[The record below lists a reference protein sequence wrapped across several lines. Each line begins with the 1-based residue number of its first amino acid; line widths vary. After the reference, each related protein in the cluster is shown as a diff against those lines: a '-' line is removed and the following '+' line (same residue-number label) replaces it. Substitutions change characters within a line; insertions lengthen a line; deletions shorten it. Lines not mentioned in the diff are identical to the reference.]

1 MTDFRDIEALVA
13 SNQKISAIKE
23 YRALTGVGLKE
34 AKDAVEHFQAH
45 GQWTGGTASVAPAGI
60 VASTEPVVRPRP
72 RQVIEQ
78 LVAQGQIIGAIKE
91 VRSLTHWG
99 LKESKDAVDAYRE
112 HGAWSAEALVAFGE
126 PQLSPVQVATPVPT
140 PSPVR
145 SSGTV
150 IQDLGLGPVMQAI
163 ASHLGHAPQVHLAAS
178 ARRLGHDGHLVM
190 LRDRVCFARH
200 DRGQW
205 IIDPVLFY
213 DAVHHVEI
221 GHGARPILF
230 VSAGHVHERFEL
242 GAVEA
247 DAALALFRV
256 CAP

>member
-23 YRALTGVGLKE
+23 FRALTGVGLKE

-45 GQWTGGTASVAPAGI
+45 GQWSSGAASAAPAGV
-60 VASTEPVVRPRP
+60 VASTEPVARPRP

-78 LVAQGQIIGAIKE
+78 LVAAGQIIGAIKE

-112 HGAWSAEALVAFGE
+112 RGAWSAEALVAFGE
-126 PQLSPVQVATPVPT
+126 PFSPVQAPVPA
-140 PSPVR
+140 PVPVPAR

-150 IQDLGLGPVMQAI
+150 LQDPRHGPLLQAL
-163 ASHLGHAPQVHLAAS
+163 ASHLGHAPHVHLTAAAS
-178 ARRLGHDGHLVM
+178 RLGHDGHLVM
-190 LRDRVCFARH
+190 LRDRTCFVRH

-205 IIDPVLFY
+205 IIDPVVFY

-221 GHGARPILF
+221 GHGARATLF

-242 GAVEA
+242 GAAEA

-256 CAP
+256 FAP